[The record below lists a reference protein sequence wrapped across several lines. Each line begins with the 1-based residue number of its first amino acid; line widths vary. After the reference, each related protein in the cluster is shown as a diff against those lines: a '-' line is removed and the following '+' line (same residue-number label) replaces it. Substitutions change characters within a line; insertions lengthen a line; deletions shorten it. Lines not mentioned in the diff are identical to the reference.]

1 MDENHRAVD
10 DRRGWRKDG
19 WGLNWWRW
27 LSYNEWWMMKWGW
40 SDGVI
45 MGYGMIHDD
54 NEVNI
59 DDIVA
64 TYVD

>member
-1 MDENHRAVD
+1 MMNDEVRM
-10 DRRGWRKDG
+10 
-19 WGLNWWRW
+19 
-27 LSYNEWWMMKWGW
+27 EWW

-54 NEVNI
+54 NEVKI

-64 TYVD
+64 TYDD

>member
-1 MDENHRAVD
+1 MND
-10 DRRGWRKDG
+10 D
-19 WGLNWWRW
+19 WW
-27 LSYNEWWMMKWGW
+27 SE
-40 SDGVI
+40 DGVI